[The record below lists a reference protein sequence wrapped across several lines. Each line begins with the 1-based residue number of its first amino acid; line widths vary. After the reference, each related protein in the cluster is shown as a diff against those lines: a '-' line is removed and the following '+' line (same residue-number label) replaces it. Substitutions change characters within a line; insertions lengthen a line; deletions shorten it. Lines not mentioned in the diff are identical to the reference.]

1 MEELEKIVQ
10 TWCPIYEKSSDKKI
24 FSDGLLDSL
33 GYVAIITDIEEAYQI
48 EIPIEKVKPENFD
61 TLESIYALVQEL
73 RGE

>member
-10 TWCPIYEKSSDKKI
+10 KWCPIYEKSSDKKI

-48 EIPIEKVKPENFD
+48 EIPIEKVTPENFD

>member
-1 MEELEKIVQ
+1 MEELENIVQ
-10 TWCPIYEKSSDKKI
+10 KWCPIYEKSSDKKI

-33 GYVAIITDIEEAYQI
+33 GFVAIITDIEEAYQI

-61 TLESIYALVQEL
+61 TIESMYAMIQKL

>member
-10 TWCPIYEKSSDKKI
+10 KWCPIYEKSSDEKI

-33 GYVAIITDIEEAYQI
+33 GFVAIITDIEEAYQI
-48 EIPIEKVKPENFD
+48 EIPIEKVIPEKFD
-61 TLESIYALVQEL
+61 TLEAIYALVQEL

>member
-1 MEELEKIVQ
+1 MEELEKIVKK
-10 TWCPIYEKSSDKKI
+10 WCPIYEKNKKI

-33 GYVAIITDIEEAYQI
+33 GFVAIITDIEEAYQI

-61 TLESIYALVQEL
+61 TIESMYAMIQEL